1 MAKVTTEEN
10 DAELSLKISPELME
24 LIEYVAD
31 QREEPIDEAVRSML
45 EEIVE
50 IERVRRMSSAQSHL
64 EQKALFGSRKAKRA
78 AADAWEGIMVE
89 WRARRPKTVGSKTA
103 TVVLPIEVPVSRM
116 EEIQCLADRRDMP
129 VRIFAAALI
138 NEIVD
143 TVHER
148 SMSDAEAAFRRT
160 SADLD
165 LSREQRLA
173 ARRGAF
179 AVWQEE
185 LAAWREKRE
194 RRRDRPTKSGRSR
207 RGR

>member
-1 MAKVTTEEN
+1 MAKVTPEKD
-10 DAELSLKISPELME
+10 DAALSLKIPTELME

-31 QREEPIDEAVRSML
+31 QREEPVDEAVRSML

-50 IERVRRMSSAQSHL
+50 IERVRRMSSAQSYL

-78 AADAWEGIMVE
+78 AADAWESIMAV
-89 WRARRPKTVGSKTA
+89 WRARRSKKAGSGLGI
-103 TVVLPIEVPVSRM
+103 VVLAIEVAASRM
-116 EEIQCLADRRDMP
+116 EEIQYLADRRNLS
-129 VRIFAAALI
+129 VRAFAFAMI

-148 SMSDAEAAFRRT
+148 SMSDEEAALRRQ
-160 SADLD
+160 SADPD

-173 ARRGAF
+173 AWWKAL

-185 LAAWREKRE
+185 LASW
-194 RRRDRPTKSGRSR
+194 RDRPTNSRRSR
-207 RGR
+207 LGP